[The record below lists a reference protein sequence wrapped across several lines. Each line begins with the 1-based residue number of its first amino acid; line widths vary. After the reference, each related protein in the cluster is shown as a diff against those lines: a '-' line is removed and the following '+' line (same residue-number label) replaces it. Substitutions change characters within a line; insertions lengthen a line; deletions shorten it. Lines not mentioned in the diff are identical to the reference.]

1 MNRIFTRI
9 FLSYLIIGLSS
20 AMVITVIYYF
30 IMREALIDRTYDQL
44 SSINILKKEHLDKYF
59 AQSKRNV
66 EFLFT
71 HEFFRGHL
79 NKDGNK
85 SLSNEGRATDLDDQV
100 RAIAELYDFKAIAI
114 LDANLNVVFST
125 APDQTD
131 FSGIVRNAG
140 VTGQGE
146 PFQIIDLST
155 MEPRQES
162 ALLYV
167 AQLAGEGGGRWFV
180 VIEENFQ
187 RIQNILNETTG
198 MGTTGESY
206 VVGTDTKLRST
217 SRFFVGKR
225 PVEISV
231 NASSLTDSLHIIN
244 DYRDIE
250 VVSVRRPLGSD
261 SPPWFIYTEFDL
273 KEAMRPVN
281 TLRNYLIIIAILLLI
296 VTAAVTAF
304 VSNAISKPILYL
316 REIIIKLSKG
326 VIPGQKALVS
336 NRDEVGQIADAIN
349 DLIGGLQRTTKF
361 AYAIGEG
368 RFDERF
374 ERLSDNDTLGNA
386 LIHMRDQIKDL
397 NEKEVKL
404 VREKAAALLEG
415 QENERRRI
423 TRELHDGVGQ
433 LLTVIRFRTDGIKG
447 QDALVGE
454 IKALLN
460 ETSEEVKRISFN
472 VMPSSLVDFGLKAAL
487 DGLCNQ
493 VKKLGHLEIN
503 FEYIKE
509 SDQSFAFEIV
519 VAAYRIAQE
528 ALNNILKHAGA
539 THVNLHVIE
548 KENELYMLVEDDGK
562 GFERQAGRGYGLR
575 SMEERAKLL
584 GGNVE
589 VHTGAGKGTAIEVHI
604 PAR

>member
-30 IMREALIDRTYDQL
+30 IMRNALIDRTYDQL
-44 SSINILKKEHLDKYF
+44 SSINILKKEQLDSYF

-71 HEFFRGHL
+71 HDFFRRHL
-79 NKDGNK
+79 QDDAKA
-85 SLSNEGRATDLDDQV
+85 SLTKEGPGTGLDEEV
-100 RAIAELYDFKAIAI
+100 RAIAELYNFRTIAI
-114 LDANLNVVFST
+114 LDSALNTVF
-125 APDQTD
+125 
-131 FSGIVRNAG
+131 
-140 VTGQGE
+140 VTGPTQFDFRAIAGNSDDQP
-146 PFQIIDLST
+146 PFRVIDASDLTQS
-155 MEPRQES
+155 RGS
-162 ALLYV
+162 SLLYV
-167 AQLAGEGGGRWFV
+167 YALQGETGVQWFV

-187 RIQNILNETTG
+187 KIQTILNETTG
-198 MGTTGESY
+198 MGNSGESY
-206 VVGTDTKLRST
+206 VVGDDARLRST
-217 SRFFVGKR
+217 SRFFEGR
-225 PVEISV
+225 PPLDIKVS
-231 NASSLTDSLHIIN
+231 ASSLTDSAHIIG

-250 VVSVRRPLGSD
+250 VVSVRRALGPD
-261 SPPWFIYTEFDL
+261 SPSWSIYSEIDME
-273 KEAMRPVN
+273 EAMGPVN
-281 TLRNYLIIIAILLLI
+281 ALRNYLILIAIMLLM
-296 VTAAVTAF
+296 VTAGVTAV

-316 REIIIKLSKG
+316 REIIVKLSKG
-326 VIPGQKALVS
+326 IIPGQHALVS

-349 DLIGGLQRTTKF
+349 DLIGGLERTTKF

-368 RFDERF
+368 KFDERF
-374 ERLSDNDTLGNA
+374 EKLSDNDTLGNA
-386 LIHMRDQIKDL
+386 LIHMRDQIKNL
-397 NEKEVKL
+397 NEKEVRL

-433 LLTVIRFRTDGIKG
+433 LLTVIRFRTDGILG
-447 QDALVGE
+447 QDAVVAE

-487 DGLCNQ
+487 DGLCIQ
-493 VKKLGHLEIN
+493 FRKSGPLDIA
-503 FEYIKE
+503 FEYIRE
-509 SDQSFAFEIV
+509 GNRDFSFEII
-519 VAAYRIAQE
+519 VAAYRIVQE
-528 ALNNILKHAGA
+528 ALNNILKHANA
-539 THVNLHVIE
+539 RHVKVYVIE
-548 KENELYMLVEDDGK
+548 KETELYILVEDDGK
-562 GFERQAGRGYGLR
+562 GFERKAGPGYGLR

-589 VHTGAGKGTAIEVHI
+589 VHSGTGKGTAVEVHI